1 MALSSNDSSRVALGL
16 ILLMISPILLGVSG
30 AATPNDISID
40 GDLSDWPSSTDMGV
54 DENGVS
60 LHLTWN
66 STHLFIGWE
75 GTDWAS
81 TDGGADLFVYLN
93 TTSGGT
99 SLSKEWGLSHVLP
112 LPLIMPL
119 C

>member
-1 MALSSNDSSRVALGL
+1 
-16 ILLMISPILLGVSG
+16 
-30 AATPNDISID
+30 
-40 GDLSDWPSSTDMGV
+40 MGV

-93 TTSGGT
+93 TSSGGT

-112 LPLIMPL
+112 FAADYAFVLKIPVIMQFLRAGRYLANYP
-119 C
+119 